1 MVDQSKSVTLGST
14 DNRSLHLKADVPHSR
29 GVLVEPPSK
38 LSHPGLVL
46 PQRKN
51 INVPGQVVL
60 VVFPFQDVLAN
71 LFNLLGSLLVHASQ
85 TCSACSLPKERP

>member
-1 MVDQSKSVTLGST
+1 MSQSKSVTLGS
-14 DNRSLHLKADVPHSR
+14 NNCRSLHLEADVPHR
-29 GVLVEPPSK
+29 CGVLVEPPGK

-60 VVFPFQDVLAN
+60 VVFPLHDVLAN
-71 LFNLLGSLLVHASQ
+71 LLHLLGRLLVHAS
-85 TCSACSLPKERP
+85 